1 MKDTDVMRPQLD
13 TAPRNNRRRQSSPQH
28 RTEVDLM
35 VECAHAWIPYGG
47 PPAEDIME
55 QFGMTENRFFE
66 VLLAIVQ
73 QDAVPAPV
81 ATQLRQA
88 YPQVTH
94 HARRH
99 A

>member
-1 MKDTDVMRPQLD
+1 
-13 TAPRNNRRRQSSPQH
+13 
-28 RTEVDLM
+28 M

-73 QDAVPAPV
+73 QGDVPVPV

-88 YPQVTH
+88 YLTAAH
-94 HARRH
+94 HPRRH
-99 A
+99 TPESG